1 MCLFF
6 ESIKVLQ
13 GKPEN
18 LGLHEDRMNRT
29 RSEFLGF
36 TDRLS
41 LENVLKT
48 EAMSLQKCRVI
59 YQEKIEKI
67 EFIPYS
73 PKIINHLRIVEED
86 DLQYGYKFLD
96 RSCFDKMLLGI
107 PPATVLL
114 IIKNGKIT
122 DTTFANIA
130 FWDGFSWL
138 TPDEPLLAGT
148 KRELLLRKGLI
159 HKAEIR
165 ITDLRLFRFAVLI
178 NAMLDLD
185 NSPVIDIR
193 NIR

>member
-96 RSCFDKMLLGI
+96 RSSSLKTERSLIQRLQILLFGM
-107 PPATVLL
+107 
-114 IIKNGKIT
+114 
-122 DTTFANIA
+122 
-130 FWDGFSWL
+130 GFH
-138 TPDEPLLAGT
+138 G
-148 KRELLLRKGLI
+148 
-159 HKAEIR
+159 
-165 ITDLRLFRFAVLI
+165 
-178 NAMLDLD
+178 
-185 NSPVIDIR
+185 
-193 NIR
+193 